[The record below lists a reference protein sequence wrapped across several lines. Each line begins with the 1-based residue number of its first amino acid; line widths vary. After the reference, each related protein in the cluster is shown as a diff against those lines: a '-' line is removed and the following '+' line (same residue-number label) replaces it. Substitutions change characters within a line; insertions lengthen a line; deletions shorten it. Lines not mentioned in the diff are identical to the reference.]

1 MSKMKYECKQC
12 GNIIEKKFGLLVC
25 PNCKSKDFWI
35 KGSASRITLKLA
47 VIIFVEAIIFLF
59 IAIAMTVF
67 INPIIGSLIFFL
79 LLIFFLFFGPIII
92 MTNLY
97 KFKKYSD
104 KSKQR
109 LLNLVIKLYIII
121 FIVISFIVG
130 FLISYWLMLWI
141 VILIIIIYLP
151 IYKYRISRPNRK
163 EIKSLV
169 LYIVVG
175 ITLYII
181 LSFII
186 LFMFLP

>member
-1 MSKMKYECKQC
+1 MKYECKHC

-35 KGSASRITLKLA
+35 KGSASRITLKFA
-47 VIIFVEAIIFLF
+47 VIIFVVAIIFLF
-59 IAIAMTVF
+59 ITIVF
-67 INPIIGSLIFFL
+67 INPIIGSLIFFFQ
-79 LLIFFLFFGPIII
+79 LILFLFFGPIIL

-97 KFKKYSD
+97 KFKKYND
-104 KSKQR
+104 KSKQH
-109 LLNLVIKLYIII
+109 LLSLEIKLYIII
-121 FIVISFIVG
+121 FLAISLIVG

-141 VILIIIIYLP
+141 VILIILIYLP

-175 ITLYII
+175 IPLYII